1 MAARRRSSS
10 RRRRP
15 DDISPWPFA
24 GMAGMASVLFLYG
37 ASGLLAPWWVAV
49 LLLLVWLVLFV
60 QACRWFVPFPV
71 RVFWL
76 PVGGIAFWFA
86 FLLGG
91 EALWGWG

>member
-1 MAARRRSSS
+1 M
-10 RRRRP
+10 RP
-15 DDISPWPFA
+15 DLQKSGSFI
-24 GMAGMASVLFLYG
+24 GMAGLAILLFMDLSAGSVLPAWG
-37 ASGLLAPWWVAV
+37 VV
-49 LLLLVWLVLFV
+49 LLVVVWVGLFV